1 MLSDVLDSLPSCF
14 VLPFGGMSCS
24 SLALFSAFC
33 WALRSRAGLARDG
46 KQIRMGDG
54 CLLSV
59 LPSILND
66 PAPRAALLGIWAQ
79 RFRAQMTDF
88 MSRLTGVPPQVGR
101 TPLFSIDGH
110 MQRAEHRTRLLD
122 TLVPIVEE
130 TVMDLWLVHRCQ
142 EKMTFSHHQYE
153 REYVGTYST
162 IREASR
168 ESAEAFNKR
177 VNLIVSEYR
186 RRVYSRAV
194 GRRRDKVKPPKN
206 LGNRWYDEAT
216 LSEEQI
222 KTLPPPGVDMKEQAL
237 TNHNISERD
246 SFQVHAPF
254 NTREL
259 LDAAGGGRV
268 GSA

>member
-46 KQIRMGDG
+46 KHIRMGDG

-88 MSRLTGVPPQVGR
+88 MSRLTGVPPHVGR

-168 ESAEAFNKR
+168 ESAEAFNKQNSWVR
-177 VNLIVSEYR
+177 RISIGLIVDIQGWIAMCYIGFSNFN
-186 RRVYSRAV
+186 SRHI
-194 GRRRDKVKPPKN
+194 GRA
-206 LGNRWYDEAT
+206 GDEVLRLA
-216 LSEEQI
+216 
-222 KTLPPPGVDMKEQAL
+222 
-237 TNHNISERD
+237 
-246 SFQVHAPF
+246 
-254 NTREL
+254 
-259 LDAAGGGRV
+259 
-268 GSA
+268 